1 MSDLRKRIQD
11 LERQAEALKTSAA
24 DFRRHMEDLEQMAAE
39 YMLLAERA
47 MSPEARSDGV
57 PLSGDLLIL
66 AVRTHLQ
73 ARCRGFGPH

>member
-24 DFRRHMEDLEQMAAE
+24 DFRRHMEELEQKAAE
-39 YMLLAERA
+39 YMLLVERT
-47 MSPEARSDGV
+47 MNPEACFDTM
-57 PLSGDLLIL
+57 PLSGDLLVL

-73 ARCRGFGPH
+73 ARYRGHGPH